1 MEIISSTSFSCN
13 RRRPGSEPPDFGH
26 NTRMPLFDFRCR
38 SCGNEFEGLVRAGGE
53 PACPACA
60 SADLERLLSGFSFSV
75 RSGGLSS
82 AARRAVQKQQHAQR
96 RDQAAFQEEI
106 EKKHLDD

>member
-1 MEIISSTSFSCN
+1 
-13 RRRPGSEPPDFGH
+13 
-26 NTRMPLFDFRCR
+26 MPLYDFRCR
-38 SCGNEFEGLVRAGGE
+38 GCGDEFEALVRPGAA
-53 PACPACA
+53 PACPACE

-75 RSGGLSS
+75 RSGGLSP
-82 AARRAVQKQQHAQR
+82 AARKAVQKQQSAQK